1 MNRVAAWVVLVAAVV
16 IGLGAL
22 TAVAEPSW
30 YSVTFAIVLL
40 VLCLLAVR
48 RARRHL

>member
-1 MNRVAAWVVLVAAVV
+1 MNRFAAWVVLIAAVV

-30 YSVTFAIVLL
+30 YSVIFAIALL
-40 VLCLLAVR
+40 VLCVFAVR
-48 RARRHL
+48 RAWRHL

>member
-1 MNRVAAWVVLVAAVV
+1 MNRVAAWVVLVAAAV
-16 IGLGAL
+16 IGLGAM

-30 YSVTFAIVLL
+30 YSVTSGIALL
-40 VLCLLAVR
+40 VLCVFAVR